1 MSALSEARERS
12 RIGWGL
18 LVLRVVVGV
27 VFLAHGAQKVFVF
40 GHPGVTG
47 MMTKFGVPLPGVAS
61 LVVMFVEFVGGAALI
76 LGVLT
81 RVAAA
86 LLSID
91 MLVALLAV
99 HLKNG
104 FFVPMGVELVLTLW
118 GGLIALVLSG
128 SGALALDN
136 LLFRRKGR
144 I

>member
-61 LVVMFVEFVGGAALI
+61 LVVMFVELVGGAALI

-118 GGLIALVLSG
+118 GGLI
-128 SGALALDN
+128 
-136 LLFRRKGR
+136 
-144 I
+144 